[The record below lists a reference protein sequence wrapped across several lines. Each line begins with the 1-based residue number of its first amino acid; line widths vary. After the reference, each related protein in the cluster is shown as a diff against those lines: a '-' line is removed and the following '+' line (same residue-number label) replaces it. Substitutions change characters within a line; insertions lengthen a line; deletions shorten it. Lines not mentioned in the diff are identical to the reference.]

1 MAQGYRP
8 YEQGLAAGS
17 TNVGTQVVGAS
28 LTNEPISKEFPVS
41 AGGARMLTVAIT
53 TGANVGTVT
62 AKLQT
67 AVYGQE
73 WEDSKTVTLTAGV
86 GDVFYITLLDTKAGD
101 QPFLPLYDKCRVV
114 VTTAAASSTII
125 SSVMELQ
132 ER

>member
-8 YEQGLAAGS
+8 YEQGLAGGIGI
-17 TNVGTQVVGAS
+17 GTQVVGAS
-28 LTNEPISKEFPVS
+28 ETNLPISKEFPIS
-41 AGGARMLTVAIT
+41 AGGARMLVVAIT
-53 TGANVGTVT
+53 TGANVGTAT

-67 AVYGQE
+67 AVYGAE
-73 WEDSKTVTLTAGV
+73 WEDSKTVTLTAGA

-101 QPFLPLYDKCRVV
+101 QTFLPLFDKCRVV
-114 VTTAAASSTII
+114 ITTAAASSSII